1 MRYLGKGKRSFRLAD
16 RQAAPNGGVEAGTGA
31 GEGKRKR
38 RPPQEVRDR
47 VLKAAAQAFDRF
59 GYSGATTAE
68 IARDADVTQAQI
80 FRYFAS
86 KAELFEAAVFDPL
99 NRSFAEFNSQM
110 LGKSAGSDGIRDDA
124 AAYISE
130 LQNFMEK
137 HSRTLLTMIVARGY
151 EKVSGTPAA
160 IGTDLREYFETGA
173 AEMQKRTKGRPKVR
187 PELLVRVSFAA
198 VLGCA
203 LFKDWMFPPTL
214 ASEKEIRQ
222 ATIDF
227 ILDGVNVN
235 AAPD

>member
-1 MRYLGKGKRSFRLAD
+1 MGDRKAGLDSGAKAGANAEPAGGKR
-16 RQAAPNGGVEAGTGA
+16 T
-31 GEGKRKR
+31 R
-38 RPPQEVRDR
+38 RPAQEVRAR
-47 VLKAAAQAFDRF
+47 VLAAAAQAFDRF

-86 KAELFEAAVFDPL
+86 KAELFEAAVFEPL
-99 NRSFAEFNSQM
+99 NRSFAEFNAQM
-110 LGKSAGSDGIRDDA
+110 LGKNAEAGFMRDSAAG
-124 AAYISE
+124 YIAE
-130 LQNFMEK
+130 LQDFMEK

-151 EKVSGTPAA
+151 EKGSGALAA
-160 IGTDLREYFETGA
+160 VGTDLQEYFEMGA
-173 AEMQKRTKGRPKVR
+173 AEMLKRTNGRPAVR